1 MHRTK
6 GSKSILGEIYII
18 FASILWGTTGTSQAL
33 APENAHPLSI
43 AALRIIVGGF
53 ILLVIVLVR
62 KRIHFD
68 KTLPI
73 TSTIISAISVA
84 AYQLFFFSGVIRTGV
99 AIGTVIGI
107 GSSPIFGGAL
117 GFLFRKEPFNW
128 RWFIAT
134 LTAILGIIFLVFTKS
149 ETIIDPLGILLA
161 LCAGFSYAVYV
172 FMSKKVLDTQPVDA
186 ALAII
191 FTTGGLLLLPLLF
204 NLGITTVA
212 IAYTLFAQGLNLLPV
227 SDATTLTLAEPLT
240 AGLLGIFLLKEEITI
255 SILLGMLLVFIGLL
269 ILVWK
274 PNAKLS
280 SEKRLVL

>member
-204 NLGITTVA
+204 IKDLSWV
-212 IAYTLFAQGLNLLPV
+212 LEPRGLEV
-227 SDATTLTLAEPLT
+227 
-240 AGLLGIFLLKEEITI
+240 
-255 SILLGMLLVFIGLL
+255 
-269 ILVWK
+269 
-274 PNAKLS
+274 
-280 SEKRLVL
+280 